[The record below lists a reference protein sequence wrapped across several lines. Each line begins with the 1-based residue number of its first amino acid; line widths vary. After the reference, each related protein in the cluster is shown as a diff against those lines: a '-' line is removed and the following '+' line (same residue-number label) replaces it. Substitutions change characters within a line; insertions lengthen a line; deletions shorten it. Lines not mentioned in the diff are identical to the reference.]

1 MVGGYVLL
9 STAGGCRFLSLQMGN
24 QPSLIVIQGGKD
36 EWKRAEG
43 CANDQAGCV
52 VQL

>member
-9 STAGGCRFLSLQMGN
+9 PTADECHFGSLQKGIE
-24 QPSLIVIQGGKD
+24 PSLIVIQGGKD
-36 EWKRAEG
+36 EWKTAGG
-43 CANDQAGCV
+43 CDDGQTGCV